1 MQSLFLQEIH
11 HKTNYYSNNF
21 EHAKITI
28 PEGYK
33 IIARLPEI
41 PAYEPGIYD
50 FEVEPYNNTP
60 EGREMIYIAN
70 SSEPS
75 EDDEIAEFYDTAGME
90 AKEVPQ
96 NKNITLS
103 VWLKKR

>member
-1 MQSLFLQEIH
+1 
-11 HKTNYYSNNF
+11 
-21 EHAKITI
+21 
-28 PEGYK
+28 
-33 IIARLPEI
+33 
-41 PAYEPGIYD
+41 
-50 FEVEPYNNTP
+50 
-60 EGREMIYIAN
+60 MIYIAN